1 MKVALKEYN
10 EIMGCMENA
19 YHEAV
24 LKMHL
29 SDSEMDILY
38 ILSAYPEGCNQS
50 TIYKESWLTKSTAN
64 SALKKMEKSGF
75 LCIEPGD
82 GRNTRVFLT
91 PSGKKLMEQTAYQ
104 VIQIENEI
112 YEEWTEEEQETFLRL
127 NREFA
132 DKLKEKV
139 DRL

>member
-1 MKVALKEYN
+1 MRVAFKEYN
-10 EIMGCMENA
+10 EIMGHTKSA
-19 YHEAV
+19 YHKAA

-50 TIYKESWLTKSTAN
+50 AIYKESCMTRSTAN
-64 SALKKMEKSGF
+64 SALKKMEKNGF

-82 GRNTRVFLT
+82 GRNTRIFPTL
-91 PSGKKLMEQTAYQ
+91 SGKELMERTAYQ
-104 VIQIENEI
+104 VIRIENEI
-112 YEEWTEEEQETFLRL
+112 YDEWTAEEQETFVRL

>member
-1 MKVALKEYN
+1 MRVAFKEYN
-10 EIMGCMENA
+10 EIMGRTKSA
-19 YHEAV
+19 YHEAA

-50 TIYKESWLTKSTAN
+50 TIYKESCMTRSTAN
-64 SALKKMEKSGF
+64 SALKKMEKNGF
-75 LCIEPGD
+75 LWIEPGD
-82 GRNTRVFLT
+82 GRNTRVFPT
-91 PSGKKLMEQTAYQ
+91 PSGKKLMEQAAWQ
-104 VIQIENEI
+104 VIGIENEI
-112 YEEWTEEEQETFLRL
+112 YDEWTEEEQKLFIRL